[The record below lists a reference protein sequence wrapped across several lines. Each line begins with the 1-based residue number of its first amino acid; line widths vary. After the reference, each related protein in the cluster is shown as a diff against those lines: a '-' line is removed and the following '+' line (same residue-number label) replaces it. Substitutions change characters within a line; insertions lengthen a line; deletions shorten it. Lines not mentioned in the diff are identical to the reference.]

1 MCADSADQPSQGL
14 GGSKRAGRART
25 PAPAVAP
32 GLHLVATPI
41 GNAGDISD
49 RARAVLAAADIVACE
64 DTRVTGRLMTL
75 LGISSPLTAYHDHNA
90 ARVRPGL
97 LARLRAGE
105 TVALVS
111 DAGTPLVSDPGYR
124 LVRACIDEGL
134 PLTAEPGPSAAL
146 TALVLSGLPTDRFLF
161 AGFLPPRA
169 AARRRALG
177 EIAAVPTTL
186 IFYESA
192 RRLADCLADMADM
205 LGDRAAAVARELTK
219 KFEEVRRGGL
229 AELAAAYA
237 VEGPPK
243 GEVTIVV
250 GPPAAPGSI
259 AGDDL
264 DRRLRAALDGAS
276 LRDAA
281 AAVAAATGMPRRQ
294 IYARAL
300 EIAGEAG
307 RGDESG
313 EDGADG

>member
-1 MCADSADQPSQGL
+1 MCAESADQPSQGP
-14 GGSKRAGRART
+14 GGSKRAESDRT
-25 PAPAVAP
+25 GAPAVAP

-41 GNAGDISD
+41 GNVGDLGD

-64 DTRVTGRLMTL
+64 DTRVTGRLL
-75 LGISSPLTAYHDHNA
+75 ARLGISTPLAAYHDHNA
-90 ARVRPGL
+90 ARARPKL

-124 LVRACIDEGL
+124 LVRACIDEDL

-161 AGFLPPRA
+161 AGFPPPRA
-169 AARRRALG
+169 AARRRTLA
-177 EIAAVPTTL
+177 EVAAVPATL
-186 IFYESA
+186 IFYDSA
-192 RRLADCLADMADM
+192 RRLADCLADMADI
-205 LGDRAAAVARELTK
+205 LGDRNAAVARELTK
-219 KFEEVRRGGL
+219 KFEEIRRGSL
-229 AELAAAYA
+229 AVLAAAYA

-250 GPPAAPGSI
+250 GPPAAPGPI

-264 DRRLRAALDGAS
+264 DRRLRDALDGAS

-281 AAVAAATGMPRRQ
+281 AAVAAATGLPRRRV
-294 IYARAL
+294 YARAL
-300 EIAGEAG
+300 EIAGEMG
-307 RGDESG
+307 SGDEAG